1 MPNNRIFYAIHSVAI
16 KENGS
21 TPTNEIVPI
30 IPGVDVAPSG
40 RWEVVRGAQS
50 VGMTT
55 TFNFEQV
62 FQLGQIEIYEY
73 VELEPEIEFTI
84 ERILDGTKPL
94 WLMCTGPRGAAADLV
109 TRTASY
115 KVDVAVPVYPDSQTR
130 STGLPI
136 SMVYGSGMFVSSV
149 TYTFPVDGNFT
160 ESLTLVGNDKIWSDF
175 ELAGDPYPT
184 NGLRPTGVGGEPTGP
199 APIFDLGSDQTQLG
213 FPSGA
218 LSLAGLGQGHPGGTD
233 AFTTAAGEDALVIG
247 SGVQRRESFSLT
259 DSRLP
264 TEIPGVTASG
274 TLGGLVE
281 HIQTVTVSTDLG
293 REDIFELGKKRPFFK
308 FVTFPI
314 EVTCAIEVITSQGD
328 LIDAISK
335 EPDQCTRFNNTV
347 NQAILLKI
355 CDGLQ
360 IDLGS
365 KNRLQSI
372 DWGGGEAGGDNV
384 TVTYNYQNF
393 NELSI
398 SHDVFT

>member
-1 MPNNRIFYAIHSVAI
+1 MSNNRLFYPIHSVAI
-16 KENGS
+16 KENGT

-30 IPGVDVAPSG
+30 IAGVDVVPSG

-84 ERILDGTKPL
+84 ERVLDGTKPM
-94 WLMCTGPRGAAADLV
+94 WFMTTGPRNSTTLLE
-109 TRTASY
+109 RTADY
-115 KVDVAVPVYPDSQTR
+115 KADVAVPVYSDSQTR
-130 STGLPI
+130 ATGLPI
-136 SMVYGSGMFVSSV
+136 SMVYGSGMFLSSV

-160 ESLTLVGNDKIWSDF
+160 ESVTLVGNDKIWSDF
-175 ELAGDPYPT
+175 DLAGDAYPT
-184 NGLRPTGVGGEPTGP
+184 TNARPTGVGGEPIGP
-199 APIFDLGSDQTQLG
+199 ATISDNGSDQSQLG
-213 FPSGA
+213 FPSGV
-218 LSLAGLGQGHPGGTD
+218 LDLGTKGQGHPGGTN
-233 AFTTAAGEDALVIG
+233 AFTTSAGEDATVIG
-247 SGVQRRESFSLT
+247 SGVQRREAFDL
-259 DSRLP
+259 DCSRLP
-264 TEIPGVTASG
+264 TEIPGVSASG

-308 FVTFPI
+308 FVTFPV

-335 EPDQCTRFNNTV
+335 EPAACERFNNTA
-347 NQAILLKI
+347 NQHIKLCL
-355 CDGLQ
+355 CEGLQ
-360 IDLGS
+360 IDLGT

-384 TVTYNYQNF
+384 TITYNYTTF
-393 NELSI
+393 NELTI
-398 SHDVFT
+398 THTTFN